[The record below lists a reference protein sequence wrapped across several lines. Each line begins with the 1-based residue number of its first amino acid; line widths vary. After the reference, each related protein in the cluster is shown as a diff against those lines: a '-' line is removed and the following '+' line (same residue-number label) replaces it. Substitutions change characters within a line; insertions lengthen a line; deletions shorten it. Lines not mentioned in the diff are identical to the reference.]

1 MKYLDKIKIGI
12 YHAKYHKNLKK
23 AEQAKNKQNI
33 NNFKKYVYRSED
45 AWKQIVII
53 KKKYSNE

>member
-23 AEQAKNKQNI
+23 AEQAKNKKDI
-33 NNFKKYVYRSED
+33 NKFKK
-45 AWKQIVII
+45 
-53 KKKYSNE
+53 